1 MEPVLEIKMDFKC
14 HLCKTCHGKGCIGEL
29 PGMGGFNKNI
39 NFISN
44 CKDWKNL
51 RKEIVD
57 FDKISKTLEMPKIRL
72 APITGAIENVGWND
86 EETFY
91 VEITKAA
98 YKAGAKL
105 SIGDGCP
112 DIKLQNGIKAIKML
126 QRENPEENP
135 KTAVFIK
142 PYPNQKILERIDWSR
157 DIAECI
163 GVDIDS
169 YNILTMRNLVQL
181 ERKTPAQINELK
193 KYAKLPFAIKG
204 VFTKDDIELV
214 KEIKPEIVVISN
226 HGGRVENRLGSTAM
240 FLKEYGPELKNY
252 CDELWVDGG
261 LRTKKD
267 LKTASYFGVSEV
279 MLGRPFITALC
290 RGGEAEVK
298 KMVEH
303 LRG

>member
-1 MEPVLEIKMDFKC
+1 MDFKC
-14 HLCKTCHGKGCIGEL
+14 HLCKTCHGKGCIEEL

-39 NFISN
+39 NFILN

-51 RKEIVD
+51 RKEIID

-72 APITGAIENVGWND
+72 APITGAVENIGWND

-91 VEITKAA
+91 FEITKAC
-98 YKAGAKL
+98 YESGAKL

-112 DIKLQNGIKAIKML
+112 DIKLQNGIKAIKSL
-126 QRENPEENP
+126 QRENPDENP
-135 KTAVFIK
+135 KAAVFIK

-181 ERKTPAQINELK
+181 ERKTPAQISELK
-193 KYAKLPFAIKG
+193 KHAKLPFAIKG
-204 VFTKDDIELV
+204 VFTKEDVELV
-214 KEIKPEIVVISN
+214 KEVKPEIVVISN
-226 HGGRVENRLGSTAM
+226 HGGRVENRIGSTAM

-252 CDELWVDGG
+252 CGELWVDGG

-279 MLGRPFITALC
+279 MLGRPFVTALC

>member
-1 MEPVLEIKMDFKC
+1 MELVLEIKMSFNC
-14 HLCKTCHGKGCIGEL
+14 HLCKKCLGKGCIGEL
-29 PGMGGFNKNI
+29 PGMGGFNNSV
-39 NFISN
+39 NFQSN
-44 CKDWKNL
+44 CRDWKVL
-51 RKEIVD
+51 RKEIEN
-57 FDKISKTLEMPKIRL
+57 FNTISESLEMPKIRL
-72 APITGAIENVGWND
+72 APITGAVENVGWKD
-86 EETFY
+86 EESFY
-91 VEITKAA
+91 FALTEAA
-98 YKAGAKL
+98 YKAGTNL

-112 DIKLQNGIKAIKML
+112 DIKLQNGIKAIKSL
-126 QRENPEENP
+126 QRENPDENP
-135 KTAVFIK
+135 KAAVFIK

-181 ERKTPAQINELK
+181 ERKTPAQISELK
-193 KYAKLPFAIKG
+193 KHAKLPFAIKG
-204 VFTKDDIELV
+204 VFTEKDVELV
-214 KEIKPEIVVISN
+214 REVKPEIVVISN
-226 HGGRVENRLGSTAM
+226 HGGRVENRIGSTAM

-252 CDELWVDGG
+252 CGELWVDGG

>member
-1 MEPVLEIKMDFKC
+1 
-14 HLCKTCHGKGCIGEL
+14 
-29 PGMGGFNKNI
+29 
-39 NFISN
+39 
-44 CKDWKNL
+44 
-51 RKEIVD
+51 
-57 FDKISKTLEMPKIRL
+57 
-72 APITGAIENVGWND
+72 
-86 EETFY
+86 
-91 VEITKAA
+91 
-98 YKAGAKL
+98 
-105 SIGDGCP
+105 
-112 DIKLQNGIKAIKML
+112 ML
-126 QRENPEENP
+126 QRENPDENP
-135 KTAVFIK
+135 KAAVFIK

-169 YNILTMRNLVQL
+169 YNIVTMRNLVQL

-193 KYAKLPFAIKG
+193 KHAKLPFAIKG
-204 VFTKDDIELV
+204 VFTKEDVELV
-214 KEIKPEIVVISN
+214 KEVKPEIVVISN
-226 HGGRVENRLGSTAM
+226 HGGRVENRIGSTAM

-252 CDELWVDGG
+252 CGELWVDGG

-279 MLGRPFITALC
+279 MLGRPFVTALC

>member
-1 MEPVLEIKMDFKC
+1 MDFKC
-14 HLCKTCHGKGCIGEL
+14 HLCKTCHGKGCIEEL

-39 NFISN
+39 NFILN

-51 RKEIVD
+51 RKEIID

-72 APITGAIENVGWND
+72 APITGAVENVGWND
-86 EETFY
+86 EESFY
-91 VEITKAA
+91 NEITKAC
-98 YKAGAKL
+98 YESGAKL

-126 QRENPEENP
+126 QRENPDENP
-135 KTAVFIK
+135 KAAVFIK

-181 ERKTPAQINELK
+181 ERKTPTQIQDLK
-193 KYAKLPFAIKG
+193 KHAKLPFAIKG
-204 VFTKDDIELV
+204 VFTKEDVELV
-214 KEIKPEIVVISN
+214 KEVKPEIVVISN
-226 HGGRVENRLGSTAM
+226 HGGRVENRIGSTAI
-240 FLKEYGPELKNY
+240 FLKEYGQEIRNH
-252 CDELWVDGG
+252 CGELWVDGG
-261 LRTKKD
+261 LRSKKD
-267 LKTASYFGVSEV
+267 LKTASYFGISEV

-298 KMVEH
+298 KMMD
-303 LRG
+303 GFIN

>member
-1 MEPVLEIKMDFKC
+1 MDFKC
-14 HLCKTCHGKGCIGEL
+14 HLCKTCHGKGCIEEL

-39 NFISN
+39 NFILN

-51 RKEIVD
+51 RKEIID

-72 APITGAIENVGWND
+72 APITGAVENVGWND

-91 VEITKAA
+91 FEITKAC
-98 YKAGAKL
+98 YESGAEL

-112 DIKLQNGIKAIKML
+112 DIKLQNGIKAIKSL
-126 QRENPEENP
+126 QRENPDENP
-135 KTAVFIK
+135 KAAVFIK

-181 ERKTPAQINELK
+181 ERKTPAQISELK
-193 KYAKLPFAIKG
+193 KHAKLPFAIKG
-204 VFTKDDIELV
+204 VFTKEDVELV
-214 KEIKPEIVVISN
+214 KEVKPEIVVISN
-226 HGGRVENRLGSTAM
+226 HGGRVENRIGSTAM
-240 FLKEYGPELKNY
+240 FLKEYGQEIRNH
-252 CDELWVDGG
+252 CGELWVDGG
-261 LRTKKD
+261 LRSKKD

>member
-1 MEPVLEIKMDFKC
+1 V
-14 HLCKTCHGKGCIGEL
+14 
-29 PGMGGFNKNI
+29 
-39 NFISN
+39 
-44 CKDWKNL
+44 
-51 RKEIVD
+51 
-57 FDKISKTLEMPKIRL
+57 
-72 APITGAIENVGWND
+72 ENVGWND
-86 EETFY
+86 EESFY
-91 VEITKAA
+91 FALTEAA
-98 YKAGAKL
+98 YKADVNL

-112 DIKLQNGIKAIKML
+112 DIKLQSGIQAINFL
-126 QRENPEENP
+126 QQKNSS
-135 KTAVFIK
+135 KSIKSAVFIK

-181 ERKTPAQINELK
+181 ERKTPPQIQELK
-193 KYAKLPFAIKG
+193 NYAKLPFAIKG
-204 VFTKDDIELV
+204 VFTKEDIELV

-240 FLKEYGPELKNY
+240 FLKEYGSELKNY
-252 CDELWVDGG
+252 CGELWVDGG

>member
-1 MEPVLEIKMDFKC
+1 MDFKC
-14 HLCKTCHGKGCIGEL
+14 HLCKTCHGKGCIEEL

-39 NFISN
+39 NFILN

-51 RKEIVD
+51 RKEIID

-72 APITGAIENVGWND
+72 APITGAVENIGWND

-91 VEITKAA
+91 FEITKAC
-98 YKAGAKL
+98 YESGAKL

-126 QRENPEENP
+126 QRENPDEDP
-135 KTAVFIK
+135 KAAVFIK

-181 ERKTPAQINELK
+181 ERKTPTQIQELK
-193 KYAKLPFAIKG
+193 NYAKLPFAIKG
-204 VFTKDDIELV
+204 VFTKEDIELV

-240 FLKEYGPELKNY
+240 FLKEYGSELKNY
-252 CDELWVDGG
+252 CGELWVDGG

-267 LKTASYFGVSEV
+267 ILTASYFGVSEV
-279 MLGRPFITALC
+279 MLGRPFVTALC

>member
-1 MEPVLEIKMDFKC
+1 MNFKC
-14 HLCKTCHGKGCIGEL
+14 HLCKECLGTGCVGEL
-29 PGMGGFNKNI
+29 PGMGGFNNSV
-39 NFISN
+39 NFQSN
-44 CKDWKNL
+44 CCDW
-51 RKEIVD
+51 EIVQKELTD
-57 FDKISKTLEMPKIRL
+57 FENITKTLVMPKIRL
-72 APITGAIENVGWND
+72 APITGAVENIGWNN

-91 VEITKAA
+91 FEITKAC
-98 YKAGAKL
+98 YESGAKL

-112 DIKLQNGIKAIKML
+112 DIKLQNGIKAIKSL
-126 QRENPEENP
+126 QRENPDENP
-135 KTAVFIK
+135 KAAVFIK

-181 ERKTPAQINELK
+181 ERKTPPQIQELK
-193 KYAKLPFAIKG
+193 NYAKLPFAIKG
-204 VFTKDDIELV
+204 VFTKEDIELV

-240 FLKEYGPELKNY
+240 FLKEYGSELKNY
-252 CDELWVDGG
+252 CGELWVDGG

-267 LKTASYFGVSEV
+267 ILTASYFGVSEV

-298 KMVEH
+298 KMMEH

>member
-1 MEPVLEIKMDFKC
+1 MDFKC
-14 HLCKTCHGKGCIGEL
+14 HLCKTCHGKGCIEEL

-39 NFISN
+39 NFILN

-51 RKEIVD
+51 RKEIID

-72 APITGAIENVGWND
+72 APITGAVENVGWND
-86 EETFY
+86 EESFY
-91 VEITKAA
+91 NEITKAC
-98 YKAGAKL
+98 YESGAKL

-112 DIKLQNGIKAIKML
+112 DIKLQNGIKAIKSL

-135 KTAVFIK
+135 KAAVFIK

-181 ERKTPAQINELK
+181 ERKSPSQISELK
-193 KYAKLPFAIKG
+193 KHAKLPFAIKG
-204 VFTKDDIELV
+204 VFTKEDVELV
-214 KEIKPEIVVISN
+214 REVKPEIVVISN
-226 HGGRVENRLGSTAM
+226 HGGRVENRIGSTAM
-240 FLKEYGPELKNY
+240 FLKEYGSELKNY
-252 CDELWVDGG
+252 CGELWVDGG
-261 LRTKKD
+261 LRSKKD

-303 LRG
+303 LQG

>member
-1 MEPVLEIKMDFKC
+1 MDFKC
-14 HLCKTCHGKGCIGEL
+14 HLCKTCHGKGCIEEL

-39 NFISN
+39 NFILN

-51 RKEIVD
+51 RKEIID

-72 APITGAIENVGWND
+72 APITGAVENIGWND

-91 VEITKAA
+91 FEITKAC
-98 YKAGAKL
+98 YESGAKL

-126 QRENPEENP
+126 QRENPDENP
-135 KTAVFIK
+135 KAAVFIK

-181 ERKTPAQINELK
+181 ERKTPTQIQELK
-193 KYAKLPFAIKG
+193 NYGKLPFAIKG
-204 VFTKDDIELV
+204 VFTKEDIELV
-214 KEIKPEIVVISN
+214 KEVKPEIVVISN
-226 HGGRVENRLGSTAM
+226 HGGRVENRIGSTAM
-240 FLKEYGPELKNY
+240 FLKEYGSELKNH
-252 CDELWVDGG
+252 CGELWVDGG

-267 LKTASYFGVSEV
+267 ILTASYFGVSEV
-279 MLGRPFITALC
+279 MLGRPFVTALC

>member
-1 MEPVLEIKMDFKC
+1 MDFKC
-14 HLCKTCHGKGCIGEL
+14 HLCKTCHGKGCIEEL

-39 NFISN
+39 NFILN

-51 RKEIVD
+51 RKEIID

-72 APITGAIENVGWND
+72 APITGAVENVGWND
-86 EETFY
+86 EESFY
-91 VEITKAA
+91 FEITKAC
-98 YKAGAKL
+98 YESGAKL

-126 QRENPEENP
+126 QRENPDENP
-135 KTAVFIK
+135 KAAVFIK

-181 ERKTPAQINELK
+181 ERKTPAQISELK
-193 KYAKLPFAIKG
+193 KHAKLPFAIKG
-204 VFTKDDIELV
+204 VFTKEDVELV
-214 KEIKPEIVVISN
+214 KEVKPEIVVISN
-226 HGGRVENRLGSTAM
+226 HGGRVENRIGSTAM
-240 FLKEYGPELKNY
+240 FLKEYGLELKNY
-252 CDELWVDGG
+252 CGELWVDGG

-267 LKTASYFGVSEV
+267 ILTASYFGVSEV

-298 KMVEH
+298 KMMEH

>member
-1 MEPVLEIKMDFKC
+1 MDFKC
-14 HLCKTCHGKGCIGEL
+14 HLCKTCHGKGCIEEL

-39 NFISN
+39 NFILN

-51 RKEIVD
+51 RKEIID

-72 APITGAIENVGWND
+72 APITGAVENVGWND
-86 EETFY
+86 EESFY
-91 VEITKAA
+91 FEITKAC
-98 YKAGAKL
+98 YESGAKL

-126 QRENPEENP
+126 QRENPDEDP
-135 KTAVFIK
+135 KAAVFIK

-181 ERKTPAQINELK
+181 ERKTPTQIQELK
-193 KYAKLPFAIKG
+193 NYAKLPFAIKG
-204 VFTKDDIELV
+204 VFTKEDIELV

-240 FLKEYGPELKNY
+240 FLKEYGSELKNY
-252 CDELWVDGG
+252 CGELWVDGG

-267 LKTASYFGVSEV
+267 ILTASYFGVSEV
-279 MLGRPFITALC
+279 MLGRPFVTALC

>member
-1 MEPVLEIKMDFKC
+1 MDFKC
-14 HLCKTCHGKGCIGEL
+14 HLCKTCHGKGCIEEL

-39 NFISN
+39 NFILN

-51 RKEIVD
+51 RKEIID

-72 APITGAIENVGWND
+72 APITGAVENVGWND
-86 EETFY
+86 EESFY
-91 VEITKAA
+91 NEITKAC
-98 YKAGAKL
+98 YETGAKL

-135 KTAVFIK
+135 KAAVFIK

-181 ERKTPAQINELK
+181 ERKTPTQISELK
-193 KYAKLPFAIKG
+193 KHAKLPFAIKG
-204 VFTKDDIELV
+204 VFTKDDVELV
-214 KEIKPEIVVISN
+214 KEVKPEIVVISN

-240 FLKEYGPELKNY
+240 FLKEYGPELKNH
-252 CDELWVDGG
+252 CGELWVDGG

>member
-1 MEPVLEIKMDFKC
+1 MDFKC
-14 HLCKTCHGKGCIGEL
+14 HLCKTCHGKGCIEEL

-39 NFISN
+39 NFILN

-51 RKEIVD
+51 RKEIID

-72 APITGAIENVGWND
+72 APITGAVENVGWND
-86 EETFY
+86 EESFY
-91 VEITKAA
+91 NEITKAC
-98 YKAGAKL
+98 YESGAKL

-112 DIKLQNGIKAIKML
+112 DIKLQNGIKAIKSL

-135 KTAVFIK
+135 KAAVFIK

-181 ERKTPAQINELK
+181 ERKTPAQISELK
-193 KYAKLPFAIKG
+193 KHAKLPFAIKG
-204 VFTKDDIELV
+204 VFTEKDVELV
-214 KEIKPEIVVISN
+214 KEVKPEIVVISN
-226 HGGRVENRLGSTAM
+226 HGGRVENKIGSTAM

-252 CDELWVDGG
+252 CGELWVDGG

-267 LKTASYFGVSEV
+267 LKTARYFGVSEV

>member
-1 MEPVLEIKMDFKC
+1 MDFKC
-14 HLCKTCHGKGCIGEL
+14 HLCKTCHGKGCIEEL

-39 NFISN
+39 NFILN

-51 RKEIVD
+51 RKEIID

-72 APITGAIENVGWND
+72 APITGAVENVGWND

-91 VEITKAA
+91 FEITKAC
-98 YKAGAKL
+98 YESGAKL

-126 QRENPEENP
+126 QRENPDEDP
-135 KTAVFIK
+135 KAAVFIK

-181 ERKTPAQINELK
+181 ERKTPPQIQELK
-193 KYAKLPFAIKG
+193 NYAKLPFAIKG
-204 VFTKDDIELV
+204 VFTKEDVELV
-214 KEIKPEIVVISN
+214 KEVKPEIVVISN
-226 HGGRVENRLGSTAM
+226 HGGRVENRIGSTAM

-252 CDELWVDGG
+252 CGELWVDGG

>member
-1 MEPVLEIKMDFKC
+1 MDFKC
-14 HLCKTCHGKGCIGEL
+14 HLCKTCHGKGCIEEL

-39 NFISN
+39 NFILN

-51 RKEIVD
+51 RKEIID

-72 APITGAIENVGWND
+72 APITGAVENIGWND

-91 VEITKAA
+91 CEITKAC
-98 YKAGAKL
+98 YESGAKL

-112 DIKLQNGIKAIKML
+112 DIKLQNGIKAIKSL

-135 KTAVFIK
+135 KAAVFIK

-181 ERKTPAQINELK
+181 ERKTPAQISELK
-193 KYAKLPFAIKG
+193 KHAKLPFAIKG
-204 VFTKDDIELV
+204 VFTKEDVELV
-214 KEIKPEIVVISN
+214 KEVKPEIVVISN
-226 HGGRVENRLGSTAM
+226 HGGRVENRIGSTAM
-240 FLKEYGPELKNY
+240 FLKEYGQELKNY
-252 CDELWVDGG
+252 CGELWVDGG

-279 MLGRPFITALC
+279 MLGRPFVTALC

>member
-1 MEPVLEIKMDFKC
+1 MDFKC
-14 HLCKTCHGKGCIGEL
+14 HLCKTCHGKGCIEEL

-51 RKEIVD
+51 RKEIID

-72 APITGAIENVGWND
+72 APITGAVENVGWND
-86 EETFY
+86 EESFY
-91 VEITKAA
+91 FEITKAC
-98 YKAGAKL
+98 YETGAKL

-112 DIKLQNGIKAIKML
+112 DIKLQNGIKAIKSL
-126 QRENPEENP
+126 QRENSDENP
-135 KTAVFIK
+135 KAAVFIK

-181 ERKTPAQINELK
+181 ERKTPAQISELK
-193 KYAKLPFAIKG
+193 KHAKLPFAIKG
-204 VFTKDDIELV
+204 VFTKEDVELV
-214 KEIKPEIVVISN
+214 KEVKPEIVVISN
-226 HGGRVENRLGSTAM
+226 HGGRVENRIGSTAM

-252 CDELWVDGG
+252 CGELWVDGG

-267 LKTASYFGVSEV
+267 ILTASYFGVSEV